1 MDLTVWVDGWQMQCC
16 GEPFA
21 VGSQV
26 SWTHRP
32 CRYGLLG
39 AVLGARA
46 AGVDAA
52 EEHHGGLSEEVP
64 ETAATVS
71 GISAVHCRYAPAPG
85 GDSRV
90 LYPVRDS
97 AVVTELTRADG
108 WTPDRV
114 DLRFA
119 GYLVDLVTA
128 TS

>member
-1 MDLTVWVDGWQMQCC
+1 VDLTVWVDGWQLQCC
-16 GEPFA
+16 GESFA
-21 VGSQV
+21 VRSQV
-26 SWTHRP
+26 SWRLGDAARD
-32 CRYGLLG
+32 CLG

-52 EEHHGGLSEEVP
+52 EEHHAGLPEEVP
-64 ETAATVS
+64 KTAATVS

-85 GDSRV
+85 GDSKV

-97 AVVTELTRADG
+97 AVVTEQTRADG
-108 WTPDRV
+108 WTSDRG

-119 GYLVDLVTA
+119 RYLVDLVTA